1 MPDGISSVRADLP
14 SDRWP
19 EVTPVQEIRAAI
31 EKLIGLRGDEPWR
44 LVGGN
49 EWITPI
55 GIGVAPDDG
64 GISIDDAE
72 LIVTLHRTIDA
83 QLHILQETIFQLSG
97 APESRGFIGNE
108 FNLIMQLVTAI
119 NGTPQ

>member
-1 MPDGISSVRADLP
+1 M
-14 SDRWP
+14 
-19 EVTPVQEIRAAI
+19 TPVQEIQAAIDKLTALKSVGVMYPDKYECTVAEWRAACS
-31 EKLIGLRGDEPWR
+31 LI
-44 LVGGN
+44 
-49 EWITPI
+49 T
-55 GIGVAPDDG
+55 
-64 GISIDDAE
+64 
-72 LIVTLHRTIDA
+72 TLHRTIDA

>member
-1 MPDGISSVRADLP
+1 M
-14 SDRWP
+14 
-19 EVTPVQEIRAAI
+19 TPVQEIQAAIDKLTALKSVRVMYPDKYECTVAEWRAACS
-31 EKLIGLRGDEPWR
+31 LI
-44 LVGGN
+44 
-49 EWITPI
+49 T
-55 GIGVAPDDG
+55 
-64 GISIDDAE
+64 
-72 LIVTLHRTIDA
+72 TLHRTIDA

>member
-1 MPDGISSVRADLP
+1 MSAVD
-14 SDRWP
+14 
-19 EVTPVQEIRAAI
+19 EIQAAI
-31 EKLIGLRGDEPWR
+31 DKLTALKS
-44 LVGGN
+44 VGVMYPDRYECTVA
-49 EWITPI
+49 EWS
-55 GIGVAPDDG
+55 AAC
-64 GISIDDAE
+64 S

-119 NGTPQ
+119 NGIPQ

>member
-1 MPDGISSVRADLP
+1 MPDAVCTIRDDLHP
-14 SDRWP
+14 DRWP
-19 EVTPVQEIRAAI
+19 EVTADDEIRAAI
-31 EKLIGLRGDEPWR
+31 EKLTELKSVGVMYPDKYECTVAEWR
-44 LVGGN
+44 AACSL
-49 EWITPI
+49 IT
-55 GIGVAPDDG
+55 
-64 GISIDDAE
+64 
-72 LIVTLHRTIDA
+72 TLHRTIDA